1 MALKREAQHQPRRI
15 NDVDVVLGATLMSEE
30 AGTLDS
36 RVIAFWRLTANW
48 FVRRLSTRVHQTTNS
63 DQYEAL
69 PQGGGL
75 MGVCEVCGNDYDTTI
90 EISVAGEQ
98 HVFDSFECAI
108 NALAPTCAHCERS
121 SATASRATTPFTA
134 VPIVHTPPASRRSS
148 TAYEDTTASRVDDE
162 GGGDG

>member
-1 MALKREAQHQPRRI
+1 
-15 NDVDVVLGATLMSEE
+15 
-30 AGTLDS
+30 
-36 RVIAFWRLTANW
+36 
-48 FVRRLSTRVHQTTNS
+48 
-63 DQYEAL
+63 
-69 PQGGGL
+69 

>member
-1 MALKREAQHQPRRI
+1 MTVDAKTRAMALKREAQHQPRRI

-69 PQGGGL
+69 P
-75 MGVCEVCGNDYDTTI
+75 
-90 EISVAGEQ
+90 
-98 HVFDSFECAI
+98 
-108 NALAPTCAHCERS
+108 
-121 SATASRATTPFTA
+121 
-134 VPIVHTPPASRRSS
+134 
-148 TAYEDTTASRVDDE
+148 
-162 GGGDG
+162 